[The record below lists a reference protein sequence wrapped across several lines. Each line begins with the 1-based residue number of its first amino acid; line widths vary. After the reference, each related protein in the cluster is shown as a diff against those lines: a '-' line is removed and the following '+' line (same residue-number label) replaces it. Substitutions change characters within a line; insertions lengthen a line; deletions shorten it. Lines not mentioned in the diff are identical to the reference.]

1 MSAFRIS
8 GTRRTEC
15 SRRSQYASNV
25 DAYDPKI
32 PELLIELEEVHN
44 DFSVDERAQLLAR
57 IGHRHVFI

>member
-1 MSAFRIS
+1 
-8 GTRRTEC
+8 
-15 SRRSQYASNV
+15 V

-44 DFSVDERAQLLAR
+44 DFSVDERAQLLAS